1 MTCADCPEAKNFG
14 CYLHFKNNFDK
25 RLVRAIKNEDFVI
38 SLWQSYINLLYKYM
52 KYSYEY
58 KYSVNDI
65 KIFVNIQSIDW
76 RLRLNSVILILLI
89 SLQK

>member
-1 MTCADCPEAKNFG
+1 MRR
-14 CYLHFKNNFDK
+14 LFDFNHRDV
-25 RLVRAIKNEDFVI
+25 RLNDDDD
-38 SLWQSYINLLYKYM
+38 
-52 KYSYEY
+52 SYEY

-89 SLQK
+89 SLQKRLFETKRTI